1 MQVDPALRKKHKAYF
16 RGFFI
21 LRTALLINGQPA
33 EVGPNEQGWLTL
45 RCPNPNAEVTFDD
58 LYTKVSATVEKCS
71 GLHIS
76 NYWCDDVPV
85 FQLNVS
91 SADDLKKLLHSKSQ
105 LQKQF
110 QLASKFSQMFKR
122 EPQVQLQ
129 SDVFLVLP
137 SASGS
142 DGQIVHVTLDNA
154 VECMAQ
160 WERSAAF
167 TFQDI
172 FQQWN
177 DHSWR
182 TEPTM
187 GMYFMYGTMLRWL
200 LHFQCSPTNTGPDSL
215 GDLVNELDDIA
226 AKWVSFGI
234 KLEVPY
240 HELQI
245 ISHDHGQNA
254 RRCMAEMMKWWLDHN
269 LEAKWSSIVQALAK
283 IGKRHLACRIAQSH
297 GLYIL

>member
-1 MQVDPALRKKHKAYF
+1 MRKNHKAYF
-16 RGFFI
+16 RGFFL
-21 LRTALLINGQPA
+21 LRTPLFINGQPA
-33 EVGPNEQGWLTL
+33 QTGPNEEGWLTL
-45 RCPNPNAEVTFDD
+45 RCPTTKVEVTFNNF
-58 LYTKVSATVEKCS
+58 YTDVSAGVEQCS

-105 LQKQF
+105 LQKQ
-110 QLASKFSQMFKR
+110 LATKLSQMFKR

-129 SDVFLVLP
+129 SDIFLVLP

-154 VECMAQ
+154 AECMTR

-177 DHSWR
+177 NHSWR
-182 TEPTM
+182 TEPTL
-187 GMYFMYGTMLRWL
+187 GM
-200 LHFQCSPTNTGPDSL
+200 
-215 GDLVNELDDIA
+215 
-226 AKWVSFGI
+226 
-234 KLEVPY
+234 
-240 HELQI
+240 
-245 ISHDHGQNA
+245 
-254 RRCMAEMMKWWLDHN
+254 
-269 LEAKWSSIVQALAK
+269 
-283 IGKRHLACRIAQSH
+283 
-297 GLYIL
+297 